1 MTQTDLRSH
10 LARAEAALNAGDFD
24 DCHVALDAA
33 FAIDPG
39 SLAALWL
46 YTHATPYREG
56 DPVLSRLVT
65 FAANTRLPDP
75 LRSQLHFM
83 LAKAYDDMGKT
94 CESFDS
100 VLTANRLHE
109 TRFDD
114 AGTERLTA
122 ALIERV
128 RATPLVQL
136 SPARPRMIFVIGMPR
151 SGTSL
156 TAQMLGAHPA
166 ITNMGERT
174 ALGSA
179 LARPLP
185 ADRQPHLAFLETLS
199 HASLKRAQTTY
210 LEGLPTDTIALD
222 KMPENYVFAWAIP
235 MLFPDAQILH
245 LTRDRTATCWSCFK
259 NDFREGHAYSYDW
272 TTLQNHYDRHLALTD
287 LARARAGDNW
297 HRVRLEDLTRDPRAT
312 LSPVLRN
319 LGLDWDPALA
329 APETAGGDMPTLS
342 KWQVRQGIDP
352 RIAGGWRAYEPL
364 IRARWPDTP

>member
-10 LARAEAALNAGDFD
+10 LARAEAALNAGAFD
-24 DCHVALDAA
+24 DCHAALEAA
-33 FAIDPG
+33 FAMDPG

-46 YTHATPYREG
+46 YTHATPYEEG
-56 DPVLSRLVT
+56 DPVLMRLRT
-65 FAANTRLPDP
+65 FAANDRLPAA

-83 LAKAYDDMGKT
+83 LGKAFDDMGRT
-94 CESFDS
+94 DESFEA

-109 TRFDD
+109 THFDD
-114 AGTERLTA
+114 VGTERLTK
-122 ALIERV
+122 ALIARV
-128 RATPLVQL
+128 RATPLIQL
-136 SPARPRMIFVIGMPR
+136 SPARPRIIFVIGMPR

-174 ALGSA
+174 ALGAA

-185 ADRQPHLAFLETLS
+185 DRQPHLAFLENLS
-199 HASLKRAQTTY
+199 HGRLKRAQAAY
-210 LEGLPTDTIALD
+210 LAGLPTDTIVLD
-222 KMPENYVFAWAIP
+222 KMPENYIFAWAIP

-272 TTLQNHYDRHLALTD
+272 RTLQNHYDRHLALTA

-297 HRVRLEDLTRDPRAT
+297 HAIRLEELTRDPQAA
-312 LSPVLRN
+312 LLPVLQN
-319 LGLDWDPALA
+319 LGLDWDPAIA
-329 APETAGGDMPTLS
+329 SPETAGGDMPTLS